1 MVYELFYSEKSIK
14 QLEKLDKQ
22 LQERIISTLER
33 CRIRP
38 HVHVKKLVSNH
49 YFSLRVGDYRVI
61 LSINNNELRIL
72 VVEVGHRRN
81 VYD

>member
-1 MVYELFYSEKSIK
+1 VYELFYSEKALK

-38 HVHVKKLVSNH
+38 HAHIKKLVGNP
-49 YFSLRVGDYRVI
+49 YFSLRIGDYRAI
-61 LSINNNELRIL
+61 LNIKNNELRIL
-72 VVEVGHRRN
+72 VVEVGHRKN
-81 VYD
+81 VYN

>member
-1 MVYELFYSEKSIK
+1 MYELFYSEKALK

-38 HVHVKKLVSNH
+38 HAHIKKLVGNP
-49 YFSLRVGDYRVI
+49 YFSLRIGDYRAI
-61 LSINNNELRIL
+61 LNIKNNELRIL
-72 VVEVGHRRN
+72 VVEVGHRKN
-81 VYD
+81 VYN